1 MVVVLP
7 LYTYIINYIY
17 IYILLKNIYNN
28 YIKLDI
34 IIYILWKINPRKQ
47 SIHQWANVG
56 KFQPYNFPSPSQPP
70 FSHKELW
77 CSRHDKE
84 WFIPSKIGNSGFLV
98 ATSWFWLGSNTKFYG
113 NHHFWLV
120 KKAAEVSPKPCWILE
135 TKPRSS
141 LACPVAHTVQQGLC
155 WLEGGC

>member
-1 MVVVLP
+1 
-7 LYTYIINYIY
+7 
-17 IYILLKNIYNN
+17 
-28 YIKLDI
+28 
-34 IIYILWKINPRKQ
+34 
-47 SIHQWANVG
+47 
-56 KFQPYNFPSPSQPP
+56 
-70 FSHKELW
+70 
-77 CSRHDKE
+77 
-84 WFIPSKIGNSGFLV
+84 LV

-135 TKPRSS
+135 TKLRSS